1 MSLSK
6 PIYPEGTSANCQT
19 DLQFLNNIWTNSSN
33 EKGYLSKIAQLETL
47 VKEREEQFR
56 NSVNINNALRA
67 QLRNFE
73 NGMAHGNYTL
83 NSWIHY
89 ARNLEQEIKRKEGVI
104 MEKDKKATRL
114 IEIIRE
120 KNRELG
126 SLRAKNAQL
135 NSKTMSPYEDIAG
148 RLEMIATIV
157 NTNKRA
163 VTHRTLF
170 DERTK
175 QIDAFIERCV
185 KNVDWSRTSFKNS
198 QNLSFEK
205 YLEAKKREYYQKY
218 SDEISLYG
226 FLKYLEYRVWTDLV
240 EFKICKNDEW
250 HTDSYMDFL
259 NFYQD
264 EDTEEWANDVEDFDR
279 RGVNRYE
286 EEPFLSGGE
295 KW

>member
-89 ARNLEQEIKRKEGVI
+89 ARNLEQEVKRKEGVI

-120 KNRELG
+120 KNRIINGTANRDTTGINGSWRQSCPARQMNSRAEMMREALG
-126 SLRAKNAQL
+126 V
-135 NSKTMSPYEDIAG
+135 M
-148 RLEMIATIV
+148 V
-157 NTNKRA
+157 
-163 VTHRTLF
+163 
-170 DERTK
+170 
-175 QIDAFIERCV
+175 
-185 KNVDWSRTSFKNS
+185 
-198 QNLSFEK
+198 
-205 YLEAKKREYYQKY
+205 
-218 SDEISLYG
+218 
-226 FLKYLEYRVWTDLV
+226 
-240 EFKICKNDEW
+240 
-250 HTDSYMDFL
+250 
-259 NFYQD
+259 
-264 EDTEEWANDVEDFDR
+264 
-279 RGVNRYE
+279 
-286 EEPFLSGGE
+286 
-295 KW
+295 